1 MLGLR
6 YQNVDFHGVIGSGEV
21 FGDESVLTEFATSQ
35 QKLQHADRA
44 AQRQA
49 EKDKFEAE
57 RHAKNK
63 NKLDAE
69 KLKLEEEER

>member
-21 FGDESVLTEFATSQ
+21 FGDESVLIEFATSQ

-63 NKLDAE
+63 LEAE